1 MNTVYIKIITQLK
14 DNYSFVIYSKKN
26 NNSIVVDPAEATSH
40 IKFIKENNLNL
51 HSIYITHHHKDHT
64 AGVTDLLKTFSQ
76 TLVYSP
82 DKSIYGTTHI
92 LTNNNA
98 ISNPINK
105 FQVIITPGHTLDHII
120 YYDENNGVLFC
131 GDTLFRLGCGRVFE
145 GTLNEMFNSLKKIN
159 ELSKNTIIYCGHE
172 YTIGN
177 LNFLEKTLKKESAY
191 LTVRKKIN
199 DDLNNKGKS
208 VPFLLEDEKQ
218 YNLFLNQNSKLGN
231 IIKKE
236 LAFTDFEL
244 FAYLRKAKASF

>member
-26 NNSIVVDPAEATSH
+26 NNAIVVDPAEATSH

-120 YYDENNGVLFC
+120 LYDKENSLLFC
-131 GDTLFRLGCGRVFE
+131 GDVLFRLGCGRIFE
-145 GTLNEMFNSLKKIN
+145 GTFKQMHESLKNIN
-159 ELSKNTIIYCGHE
+159 NLPDDTFVYCGHE
-172 YTIGN
+172 YTISN
-177 LNFLEKTLKKESAY
+177 LCFLENIFDNLKALKEERKIIEMEIKKTSRSIPFNLGHEK
-191 LTVRKKIN
+191 RIN
-199 DDLNNKGKS
+199 
-208 VPFLLEDEKQ
+208 P
-218 YNLFLNQNSKLGN
+218 FLNQKSPF
-231 IIKKE
+231 
-236 LAFTDFEL
+236 FTDFKKKYNLSDFEMFKL
-244 FAYLRKAKASF
+244 VREKKDQF